1 MSELD
6 SKKQELE
13 TQNKYYNYLKTYILE
28 NRDVGSILVPSSV
41 GINDP
46 LLSGLLSQYNQLT
59 VEKSKMSD
67 VLISP
72 RLTQLNDQLGNV
84 KEAMLENINN
94 IVDHNHQMLADLQRR
109 TAMVEARVGKLPVTE
124 RDLFKIERRYNM
136 NNETYTFLLEK
147 LSEAQI
153 AKAANQPES
162 QLVESASSMGA
173 IGPEKNKAYSYG
185 LFAGIVP
192 RRSSCSCWC
201 FLTTR

>member
-1 MSELD
+1 M
-6 SKKQELE
+6 
-13 TQNKYYNYLKTYILE
+13 
-28 NRDVGSILVPSSV
+28 

-136 NNETYTFLLEK
+136 NN
-147 LSEAQI
+147 
-153 AKAANQPES
+153 
-162 QLVESASSMGA
+162 
-173 IGPEKNKAYSYG
+173 
-185 LFAGIVP
+185 
-192 RRSSCSCWC
+192 
-201 FLTTR
+201 